1 MAETAEVIKIR
12 IDSLQHTRQLI
23 AVLAGGLTGVYTV
36 IGVLSANQGIFF
48 DTSSQTLWSWFY
60 PAWNLLVL
68 GLLVTLAL
76 TNLSFIL
83 SVFLLTDSIHNY
95 SKILEYRQNDLFT
108 DAVSES
114 SLAHQRALV
123 SDDLSYFYVRVG
135 TFFLIFN
142 LLLAALA
149 VITQSIQP
157 MPFYVVLVEILICG
171 LVAFFLVL
179 RCYRVS
185 HYKVPEHSLAKAIV
199 RFWNSRRWRNAARG
213 SADIH
218 GKTVEREE
226 LTSSSSNAR

>member
-1 MAETAEVIKIR
+1 MADTAEVIKIR
-12 IDSLQHTRQLI
+12 IDSLHHTRQLI
-23 AVLAGGLTGVYTV
+23 AVLAGGLTGAYTV
-36 IGVLSANQGIFF
+36 IGILSANQGIFF
-48 DTSSQTLWSWFY
+48 DTSSQTSWSWFY

-95 SKILEYRQNDLFT
+95 SKILEYRQNDLFA

-142 LLLAALA
+142 LLLAVIT
-149 VITQSIQP
+149 VITQSIQQ
-157 MPFYVVLVEILICG
+157 MPIILMEILICG

-185 HYKVPEHSLAKAIV
+185 HYKVPEHSLTKAIL
-199 RFWNSRRWRNAARG
+199 RFWNSRRWRNAANG
-213 SADIH
+213 SAEIYD
-218 GKTVEREE
+218 KTVKREE
-226 LTSSSSNAR
+226 LTSSSSSVH